1 MVWGLLEH
9 LFPFWSLGTNM
20 LLLHEEKKV
29 IRKKEQTQTRIKAN
43 FSNLIL
49 RQCKSLRFDQNTYNS
64 IPFTTEVR
72 LEPSWSTYWIRSGAS
87 MSATP
92 SCSLVTRP
100 APASLS
106 LLYRDCRH
114 EELGDIGARCPRK
127 KGHWFLYFDPEKTL
141 SLSLRT
147 HFSLEFFPTF

>member
-1 MVWGLLEH
+1 MGLDSDKIKNKVMVWGLLEH

-20 LLLHEEKKV
+20 LLLNEEKKV

-72 LEPSWSTYWIRSGAS
+72 LEPS
-87 MSATP
+87 
-92 SCSLVTRP
+92 
-100 APASLS
+100 
-106 LLYRDCRH
+106 
-114 EELGDIGARCPRK
+114 
-127 KGHWFLYFDPEKTL
+127 
-141 SLSLRT
+141 
-147 HFSLEFFPTF
+147 